1 MAYSDNLDAFV
12 DQWLL
17 CPPFS
22 SSAADDTWFS
32 DADADAVIAQ
42 ALTVSVSVSSADNSN
57 SLSDILT
64 PVPSSNADTP
74 RGAQSISACGSG
86 SGFGSDHE
94 TNSKMK
100 RSVPGPASGRIGKRK
115 PRASKKSPTTF
126 ITADAANFRQMV
138 QDVTGVKLPTT
149 TTTLG
154 RLSAVVKPEPQR
166 FGAGGGLIHGCL
178 PTLDTSAF
186 LIDRHN
192 RQQALVAP
200 SGAGASQPPVGEIG
214 GAAGGVGG
222 VRTGF
227 DFDGF
232 SCFPTL
238 ESWKVM

>member
-22 SSAADDTWFS
+22 SAADEPWFS
-32 DADADAVIAQ
+32 DADAVIAQ
-42 ALTVSVSVSSADNSN
+42 ALTISVSSADN

-74 RGAQSISACGSG
+74 RGAQSISVSGSG
-86 SGFGSDHE
+86 SWFGSDHE
-94 TNSKMK
+94 TDSKMK
-100 RSVPGPASGRIGKRK
+100 RSVPGPASGRIGKRQ

-149 TTTLG
+149 TKFG

-166 FGAGGGLIHGCL
+166 FGAAAHGGGLIHGCL

-192 RQQALVAP
+192 RQQALVAH
-200 SGAGASQPPVGEIG
+200 SGSAASQPPVGEIG
-214 GAAGGVGG
+214 GAAGGVGSG
-222 VRTGF
+222 RTGF